1 MELNILDKFFSLRI
15 YLLRICLSQ
24 PEDKCITE
32 INEQNSIIS
41 IILLNLKCITY
52 FDIGITVMR
61 DFEVTFA
68 IFCIKEHQ
76 MKLIFFRSKV
86 GMLQFLDPHVNT

>member
-32 INEQNSIIS
+32 INEQNSIIP

-68 IFCIKEHQ
+68 IFCI
-76 MKLIFFRSKV
+76 
-86 GMLQFLDPHVNT
+86 